1 MHHRSTGA
9 SSLRRNT
16 RGGALKHIQPGAHSD
31 ESGFLN
37 TFDSHR
43 DLIYAA
49 AARKYVRGSRGS
61 YDLVA
66 GDF

>member
-1 MHHRSTGA
+1 M
-9 SSLRRNT
+9 
-16 RGGALKHIQPGAHSD
+16 KHIQPGAHSD